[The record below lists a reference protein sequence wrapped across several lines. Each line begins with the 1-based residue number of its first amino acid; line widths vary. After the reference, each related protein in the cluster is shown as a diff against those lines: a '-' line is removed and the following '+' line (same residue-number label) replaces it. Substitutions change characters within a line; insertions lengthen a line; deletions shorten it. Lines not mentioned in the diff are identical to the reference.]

1 MNADQEKVKDSEHLQ
16 PEKEQVECV
25 LEATLI
31 KLMKP
36 CRKQT
41 SPPSEPAQQFL
52 DIFEPSQSTRQIV
65 PTISKHVHFELSK
78 DPQMS
83 WTGSGM
89 EHMEMRALIEDLHQE
104 LVRSHV
110 CDHIHETLVE
120 EEEENV

>member
-16 PEKEQVECV
+16 LEKEQVEDQEV
-25 LEATLI
+25 ELLEATLI

-52 DIFEPSQSTRQIV
+52 DIFEPSQFTRQTI
-65 PTISKHVHFELSK
+65 PTVSKHVHFELSK

-83 WTGSGM
+83 
-89 EHMEMRALIEDLHQE
+89 
-104 LVRSHV
+104 
-110 CDHIHETLVE
+110 
-120 EEEENV
+120 